1 MMKCLNCSVEQGSL
15 IFCLQIGAVWI
26 QVFIPTEIL
35 KTPAVGLE
43 NCQSWIVRVVFKK
56 LASPCPEELCI
67 YSFFFSSFLIKTACL
82 HFCLAS
88 KWSHVVIQ
96 PCLFVMCPFSL
107 VFYPPFPGE
116 QPEDK
121 LFVIL
126 QRSRRMSRVQ
136 QRLLQPSLFI
146 RSLMPSLQSRSIRL
160 IKREEDWRGSA
171 VGSVRWAWNRVWTI
185 GSRYSGR
192 VFWGGICLSG
202 RHIYLRFCV
211 ILKVS

>member
-67 YSFFFSSFLIKTACL
+67 YSFFFPSFLIKTACL

-88 KWSHVVIQ
+88 KWSHFVIQ

-107 VFYPPFPGE
+107 VFIP
-116 QPEDK
+116 
-121 LFVIL
+121 LF
-126 QRSRRMSRVQ
+126 QESSQ
-136 QRLLQPSLFI
+136 KTSY
-146 RSLMPSLQSRSIRL
+146 SSSY
-160 IKREEDWRGSA
+160 KDREGCQGSNKGYYNQA
-171 VGSVRWAWNRVWTI
+171 
-185 GSRYSGR
+185 
-192 VFWGGICLSG
+192 CLSDLWCLLC
-202 RHIYLRFCV
+202 RADR
-211 ILKVS
+211 SD